1 MDNASKKKDD
11 RRYLKMSP
19 IYNYNYLQLKM
30 SFSAQVKARSGLDS
44 VCFAP
49 LASVYNEIPT
59 QYGVKIYIVYCPRNI
74 QRHFKY
80 RVCV

>member
-1 MDNASKKKDD
+1 MDNASQIKKDD
-11 RRYLKMSP
+11 RHYLKMSV

-30 SFSAQVKARSGLDS
+30 SFSVQAKARWGLDS

-59 QYGVKIYIVYCPRNI
+59 QSVVKIYFIYFPRNV

-80 RVCV
+80 I